1 MMICRTRSLFRMSLR
16 KEIERLERR
25 VKTLEARDEDLMR
38 TVMLEALAIYL
49 EKEVEFSM
57 STDGKI
63 KELIK

>member
-1 MMICRTRSLFRMSLR
+1 MSIR

-25 VKTLEARDEDLMR
+25 IKTLEARDEDLMR